1 VFLALTVSSYK
12 YQKKGVTI
20 MRRVKPLIVSVALI
34 FGVISLYVFSHT
46 TNLWAYNQCNY
57 IYEALLDTDD
67 NDSTGSNG
75 DEVRVVQGGETP
87 HAIHGID
94 CIVRVEADICGTP
107 GQELGPIHVLRWNN
121 NDSEFQPATNYPSL
135 YHLGFENSDIITS
148 PPHHAD
154 VIEFEAFKSDIGSPQ
169 GRIKVIYHASQAGSA
184 HNDYTGPLY
193 DPPLSIPTL
202 SQWGIIVLSLLLGI
216 FAFFMMKKQK
226 KASLKLLC
234 VVIVLISVSGIAW
247 AFVVCTDIICLDG
260 GVNDW
265 NNLSTPPLSITD
277 QSEDSSAI
285 PKDMGEDILKGYLT
299 SNDTKYFFRIDVAG
313 GPPPVPD
320 E

>member
-1 VFLALTVSSYK
+1 
-12 YQKKGVTI
+12 

-67 NDSTGSNG
+67 NESTGSNG
-75 DEVRVVQGGETP
+75 NKVMVVQGAEIP
-87 HAIHGID
+87 HPIHGID
-94 CIVRVEADICGTP
+94 YIVRVEANICGTS

-121 NDSEFQPATNYPSL
+121 NSSDFGSETNYLLL

-154 VIEFEAFKSDIGSPQ
+154 VIEFEAFKADIGSPQ
-169 GRIKVIYHASQAGSA
+169 GRIKVIYHASQAGSV
-184 HNDYTGPLY
+184 HNDYTGPLN

-247 AFVVCTDIICLDG
+247 AFCTDIICLNGEVD
-260 GVNDW
+260 DW

-313 GPPPVPD
+313 GGSPAPPG
-320 E
+320 EE